1 MKSEKEIRVGLLGF
15 GTIGTG
21 VVKVL
26 NNKGALISRRLG
38 AKITLAKVAD
48 IRAGQ
53 RTGAP
58 LKEGVFTTD
67 ALSVVEDSSI
77 PIIVE
82 LIGGDTVALK
92 LVKRALELGKHVVTA
107 NKAMLAKHGEE
118 LFAIAQRKGANLA
131 FEASVGGA
139 IPIIKSIKESF
150 VATEFSSIYGIING
164 TSNYILTKMSLKG
177 EDFKT
182 ALAQAQK
189 EGYAEAD
196 PTFDIDGTD
205 AGHKLAILI
214 MLAFGT
220 PVKFA
225 DIYREGIT
233 NITPLDIEVAG
244 EFGYRIKLLAIA
256 KNVKGAIEARVHPT
270 LISKEH
276 ALANVEGV
284 HNAIFI
290 KGDPVGEAM
299 LFGFGAGMMPTAGA
313 VISDIVDLAR
323 DMLAGASSHRVPIC
337 AWHPQQRRN
346 LAIRNISEREGEYY
360 IRCMVLDRP
369 GVLAKIASVLGRH
382 NISIAQVWQRS
393 RDFKNTVPIFLLTH
407 GAQEKNLA
415 KAVAEIDKLS
425 VVKGK
430 TFYLRIED

>member
-1 MKSEKEIRVGLLGF
+1 MTSSKKIKIGLLGF

-21 VVKVL
+21 VVKIL
-26 NNKGALISRRLG
+26 NTNSPLISRRLG

-48 IRAGQ
+48 IRPGPRA
-53 RTGAP
+53 GAP
-58 LKEGVFTTD
+58 LKPGVFTTD
-67 ALSVVEDSSI
+67 ALSVVENPVI

-82 LIGGDTVALK
+82 LIGGDTIALK

-107 NKAMLAKHGEE
+107 NKAMLAKHGED
-118 LFAIAQRKGANLA
+118 LFAIAQKTGANLA

-139 IPIIKSIKESF
+139 IPIIKSMKESF
-150 VATEFSSIYGIING
+150 VATEISSLYGIING

-177 EDFKT
+177 EDFKA
-182 ALAQAQK
+182 ALARAQK

-205 AGHKLAILI
+205 AGHKLAILV

-220 PVKFA
+220 PVNFA

-233 NITPLDIEVAG
+233 NLTPLDIEVAS

-284 HNAIFI
+284 HNAIFV
-290 KGDPVGEAM
+290 KGEPVGESM

-313 VISDIVDLAR
+313 VIGDIVDLAR
-323 DMLAGASSHRVPIC
+323 DILARASPHRVPIC
-337 AWHPQQRRN
+337 AWHPPHRHK
-346 LAIRNISEREGEYY
+346 LAIRNISERVGEYY
-360 IRCMVLDRP
+360 IRCTVMDRP

-393 RDFKNTVPIFLLTH
+393 RDFQNTVPIFLLTH
-407 GAQEKNLA
+407 EAQEKNLV
-415 KAVAEIDKLS
+415 KAVAQIDKLS